1 MSQYRDL
8 PNNPKTNNNVVEIES
23 VYQSLNNL
31 LSTNKGERLFNP
43 TFGADL
49 DNLLFEP
56 LDELT
61 SFTIYSNIV
70 RVISQEEPRVDLDY
84 GASKV
89 IPNFMNNSYDVILKF
104 KLKSTISQDFNQ
116 TFEATLK
123 RG

>member
-8 PNNPKTNNNVVEIES
+8 PNNPKNRNNVVEIES

-84 GASKV
+84 SSSKV

-104 KLKSTISQDFNQ
+104 KLKSTISEDFNQ
-116 TFEATLK
+116 TFEANLK